1 MCVSKHP
8 VVETC
13 RCIMSR
19 NQRKSMAYNLF
30 VWCFGHFVWQP
41 SSRTHVYWLLTFCC
55 ISLEIFAPLLTS
67 ESVFLLQ
74 LPLHQTITDS
84 LSQGLCILSVLSFKS
99 QHPTAN
105 RYSPCALFVDYGFKS
120 YNYTS
125 FLPCRFLWVT
135 WSPPHVISGE
145 ELFF

>member
-30 VWCFGHFVWQP
+30 VWRFGRFVWQP
-41 SSRTHVYWLLTFCC
+41 SSSTHSYHVYWLLTFCC
-55 ISLEIFAPLLTS
+55 ISRGILALCSS
-67 ESVFLLQ
+67 ESVLLLQ
-74 LPLHQTITDS
+74 QPSHQTITDS
-84 LSQGLCILSVLSFKS
+84 LSQGLCILSVLSLKS

-105 RYSPCALFVDYGFKS
+105 RYSPCALFVDMGLNHTITFHF
-120 YNYTS
+120 
-125 FLPCRFLWVT
+125 FLVDAC
-135 WSPPHVISGE
+135 G
-145 ELFF
+145 